1 MTIKKDFLDFKE
13 VINIMLKS
21 GFLLSDNKIKNIAN
35 SKFFNLYYMLMSVKE
50 LIRNLQEVKKS
61 KHGKV
66 YLYVENRYLRS
77 LASLLLN
84 ELTFAKNHVSII
96 SIARNIQKSSDNVS
110 LLLVIG
116 EVNEKFFLEATRS
129 NLYLIHIIN
138 DSLRQSITGLYN
150 MSNNISDITKLV
162 FIFALIDQVFVESSE
177 LINKTNA

>member
-1 MTIKKDFLDFKE
+1 M
-13 VINIMLKS
+13 
-21 GFLLSDNKIKNIAN
+21 
-35 SKFFNLYYMLMSVKE
+35 
-50 LIRNLQEVKKS
+50 
-61 KHGKV
+61 
-66 YLYVENRYLRS
+66 
-77 LASLLLN
+77 
-84 ELTFAKNHVSII
+84 SII

-162 FIFALIDQVFVESSE
+162 FIFALIDQVFVESSQ
-177 LINKTNA
+177 N

>member
-1 MTIKKDFLDFKE
+1 MTIKKNFLDFKE

-21 GFLLSDNKIKNIAN
+21 GFLLSNSKIKNITN
-35 SKFFNLYYMLMSVKE
+35 PKFFNIYYMLMSVKE
-50 LIRNLQEVKKS
+50 LIRNLQEIKS
-61 KHGKV
+61 SKNGKI
-66 YLYVENRYLRS
+66 YLYIENRYLKS

-84 ELTFAKNHVSII
+84 ELTFAKSHVSII
-96 SIARNIQKSSDNVS
+96 SLARNIEKSSDNVS

-116 EVNEKFFLEATRS
+116 EANEKFFLEATRS
-129 NLYLIHIIN
+129 NLYLIHVIN

-162 FIFALIDQVFVESSE
+162 FIFALIDQVFVDSTE

>member
-13 VINIMLKS
+13 VINVMLKS
-21 GFLLSDNKIKNIAN
+21 GFLLSDSKIKNIAN
-35 SKFFNLYYMLMSVKE
+35 SKFFNVYYMLMSVKE
-50 LIRNLQEVKKS
+50 LIRNLKEVKNS
-61 KHGKV
+61 NNGKI
-66 YLYVENRYLRS
+66 YLYIENRYLKS
-77 LASLLLN
+77 LAILLLN

-96 SIARNIQKSSDNVS
+96 SLSRNIQKSSDNVS

-129 NLYLIHIIN
+129 NLYLIHVIN
-138 DSLRQSITGLYN
+138 DSLRQPMTGVYN

-162 FIFALIDQVFVESSE
+162 FIFALIDQVFVDSAE

>member
-13 VINIMLKS
+13 VINVMLKS
-21 GFLLSDNKIKNIAN
+21 GFLLSDNKVKNITN
-35 SKFFNLYYMLMSVKE
+35 SKFFNVYYMLMSVKE
-50 LIRNLQEVKKS
+50 LIRNLQEVKNANN
-61 KHGKV
+61 GRI
-66 YLYVENRYLRS
+66 YLYIENRYLRS

-84 ELTFAKNHVSII
+84 ELTFAKNHVSVI
-96 SIARNIQKSSDNVS
+96 SVARNIQKSSDNVS

-129 NLYLIHIIN
+129 NLYLIHVIN
-138 DSLRQSITGLYN
+138 DSFRQPITGLYN

-162 FIFALIDQVFVESSE
+162 FIFALIDQVFVDSVE